1 MKKIQLLLK
10 YYKSIAVI
18 PILATLFFSFQFKN
32 LGISFLIAALFSKLF
47 ILIVIWFIEWI
58 SNRKKENLYFY
69 FNNGIT
75 QIQLYTFTFLIDCLI
90 LFLLTFVILWIL

>member
-58 SNRKKENLYFY
+58 NNKKKENLYFY

-90 LFLLTFVILWIL
+90 LFLLSFAILWIL

>member
-90 LFLLTFVILWIL
+90 LFLLSFAILWIL

>member
-18 PILATLFFSFQFKN
+18 PIFASLFFSFQIKN
-32 LGISFLIAALFSKLF
+32 LGLSFLLAAIFSKLF

-90 LFLLTFVILWIL
+90 LFLLSFAILWIL

>member
-58 SNRKKENLYFY
+58 NNKKKENLYFY